1 MKTTEQLIA
10 ELAVRDRCDF
20 YMAIAMLAAL
30 ITFTFPM
37 VCALIR
43 MPLDLDVSWAIVVSS
58 LKALLGLTAL
68 RLIANPWL

>member
-10 ELAVRDRCDF
+10 ELAVRDRCEL
-20 YMAIAMLAAL
+20 YLATSMLVAL

-37 VCALIR
+37 ACALIR
-43 MPLDLDVSWAIVVSS
+43 MPLDLEVSWVIVVSS